1 MTAVGTILDPLR
13 FASPLN
19 DYAFKLLFM
28 DDGAEPRL
36 MSLIN
41 SVLNLTG
48 KNKIIELT
56 VVQQEQLHKKPE
68 NKRSYIDVKCTD
80 NQGKKFIVEIQ

>member
-1 MTAVGTILDPLR
+1 MTGIDTILDPLR

-19 DYAFKLLFM
+19 EHAFKLLFM

-56 VVQQEQLHKKPE
+56 AQGYRIRNHK
-68 NKRSYIDVKCTD
+68 V
-80 NQGKKFIVEIQ
+80 